1 MTNYE
6 CLFNSQFNYCPL
18 AWMFHNCKLN
28 KITQTMLK
36 NYYNNSSSTFEWL
49 LTKDNSVSIH
59 NWNLQVLA
67 TETFKD
73 YAEQEPDILQDVFPL
88 NSQPEYNLRNKTYFA
103 TWSIRT
109 VCYGDNSLRYL
120 RPKLRELIPS
130 EVKDIESF
138 EVFNTRQLPMW
149 TLQNLHSRSWF
160 HMIQTAFSYIYF

>member
-130 EVKDIESF
+130 EIKDIE
-138 EVFNTRQLPMW
+138 
-149 TLQNLHSRSWF
+149 
-160 HMIQTAFSYIYF
+160 

>member
-73 YAEQEPDILQDVFPL
+73 YAEQEPDILQDVFP
-88 NSQPEYNLRNKTYFA
+88 
-103 TWSIRT
+103 IRT

-130 EVKDIESF
+130 EIKDIESF